1 MESDIGIFD
10 RWLGSMS
17 NNPDVI
23 GQIADKTTKLANKWA
38 DDLTNK
44 AWDEL
49 RMLQRELQEIGLSN
63 TDMFC
68 EVSTRTGELTG
79 NIVSR
84 YVWGDYEAD
93 WAEFKRKCAEDFK
106 EAHPEIE
113 NMTDFERSIL
123 WDSYFKP
130 LARTWHRGMVHLLH
144 THNGVKKSR
153 DIFLVMTI

>member
-1 MESDIGIFD
+1 
-10 RWLGSMS
+10 MS

-93 WAEFKRKCAEDFK
+93 WAEFKNVGKPVAIDYSDDAFFELEYLMEFKFNRGEPLIMEMQKCEETITKTAWVKEFSRSDFT
-106 EAHPEIE
+106 IE
-113 NMTDFERSIL
+113 
-123 WDSYFKP
+123 
-130 LARTWHRGMVHLLH
+130 
-144 THNGVKKSR
+144 
-153 DIFLVMTI
+153 